1 MISTLVLSPA
11 GLESLHLANGE
22 ERGFVAPPAF
32 TFGNPLMAT
41 EKATRETRGPKWRAG
56 AENGIAIFGIGW

>member
-32 TFGNPLMAT
+32 TFGNPLMVP
-41 EKATRETRGPKWRAG
+41 EKATRETRKPK
-56 AENGIAIFGIGW
+56 

>member
-22 ERGFVAPPAF
+22 ERGFVAPAF
-32 TFGNPLMAT
+32 TFGDPLMAT
-41 EKATRETRGPKWRAG
+41 EKATREKREPK
-56 AENGIAIFGIGW
+56 